1 MRAAN
6 PGRLGR
12 GFALQRYHQRAGDNA
27 WSYCDRTRHST
38 FATFRRVGNIL
49 NSDES
54 RQIGQITVGL
64 DDFCT
69 PFELSSLAIRG

>member
-6 PGRLGR
+6 PGHLGR
-12 GFALQRYHQRAGDNA
+12 GFALQRYHSRASNNA
-27 WSYCDRTRHST
+27 WSYRDRAWHSA

-54 RQIGQITVGL
+54 RQIGQITVGF